1 MRRASRELFD
11 LPPPAVDDD
20 ESAPSDIDLRNGP
33 APMVPAPPT
42 ELPTPDMLSPR
53 EDGSHPVRRMVS
65 AAERPS
71 RFFNFLK
78 WLYPGM
84 GVKRWFFLIILGTM
98 IVAAGVDVL
107 LLPQWLTVGNV
118 IGEFLLD

>member
-1 MRRASRELFD
+1 MRRGSRELFD
-11 LPPPAVDDD
+11 LQPPAVDED
-20 ESAPSDIDLRNGP
+20 ERAPSEFDLRNGP
-33 APMVPAPPT
+33 APMAPAPPA
-42 ELPTPDMLSPR
+42 ELPTPDTLSPR
-53 EDGSHPVRRMVS
+53 EDDPLPVRRRVS

-98 IVAAGVDVL
+98 I
-107 LLPQWLTVGNV
+107 
-118 IGEFLLD
+118 

>member
-1 MRRASRELFD
+1 MRRGSRELSD

-20 ESAPSDIDLRNGP
+20 ESAPSDSNLRNGP
-33 APMVPAPPT
+33 APMVTALPA
-42 ELPTPDMLSPR
+42 ELPTPDTLSPL
-53 EDGSHPVRRMVS
+53 ENGSIPFRRRVS
-65 AAERPS
+65 AAQRPS

-107 LLPQWLTVGNV
+107 LLPQ
-118 IGEFLLD
+118 

>member
-1 MRRASRELFD
+1 MRRGSREVVD
-11 LPPPAVDDD
+11 LQPSAVDED
-20 ESAPSDIDLRNGP
+20 ESAPSDSDLRNGP
-33 APMVPAPPT
+33 VPIVTAPPT
-42 ELPTPDMLSPR
+42 ELPTPDTGPER
-53 EDGSHPVRRMVS
+53 EDGSPPVRRRVS

-107 LLPQWLTVGNV
+107 LLR
-118 IGEFLLD
+118 